1 MKTLSWVK
9 PFNSLT
15 KSSYV
20 FNDCYLLFILQ
31 QLAMEKKL
39 VPLYFLH
46 YLQQEWYELFYWNNL
61 KKEGFTIQR
70 LFGKHMFKMGYC
82 FGTMCILYRGFAEPS
97 FQISSFVIYS
107 YFSEAS
113 NLFQNA
119 VLKVVAFKSGQLAIM
134 AHLLLSTAK
143 TYLLEKPQIF
153 KKCLSAEISHPT
165 FQRN

>member
-9 PFNSLT
+9 PFNSEFYSANRKKPSQKVKISLT

-97 FQISSFVIYS
+97 KKVFKLVHSSYI
-107 YFSEAS
+107 A
-113 NLFQNA
+113 
-119 VLKVVAFKSGQLAIM
+119 
-134 AHLLLSTAK
+134 
-143 TYLLEKPQIF
+143 
-153 KKCLSAEISHPT
+153 T
-165 FQRN
+165 FQKQVICFKTQF